1 MDTCP
6 SPFHP
11 RVRPVPVCSVGDT
24 TEAEI
29 KGYGLSALALWA
41 TVHPSPLSGGT
52 GDTGVPGRGT
62 KAIARLNLQIE
73 PPEFDPKKKPA

>member
-11 RVRPVPVCSVGDT
+11 RVRTVPVCSVGDT

-29 KGYGLSALALWA
+29 KGYGQAALSPL
-41 TVHPSPLSGGT
+41 TIVYPSHPSGGE
-52 GDTGVPGRGT
+52 GDPGVPGRGAKGIA
-62 KAIARLNLQIE
+62 KANLQIE
-73 PPEFDPKKKPA
+73 LPEFHPENLP